1 MVRYWTVG
9 GLRTPWLRTRQLVAY
24 GLGRCESRPPAM
36 CRHATGWVRRPGG
49 EAEMPVG
56 RFPGLV
62 VRWGALTSVEIYI
75 RDLELEVGRDL

>member
-1 MVRYWTVG
+1 M
-9 GLRTPWLRTRQLVAY
+9 VAY
-24 GLGRCESRPPAM
+24 GLGRGESRPPAM
-36 CRHATGWVRRPGG
+36 CRPGG